1 MELLCTESGF
11 FNLQAAE
18 KALKAAQYS
27 VDAYKTNVHN
37 LVQNALTLDDSNLT
51 TLSRQLETRL
61 GDSTRMRYP
70 DQVCFPQIPND
81 VYSRDM
87 AHNAV
92 ELATMI
98 LDKVRSRVV

>member
-1 MELLCTESGF
+1 MLCTESGF
-11 FNLQAAE
+11 FILQAAE

-37 LVQNALTLDDSNLT
+37 LVQNSLALGDSNLT
-51 TLSRQLETRL
+51 SLSSQLETRL

-70 DQVCFPQIPND
+70 DQVCFPKIPND
-81 VYSRDM
+81 VYSREM
-87 AHNAV
+87 ACNAV